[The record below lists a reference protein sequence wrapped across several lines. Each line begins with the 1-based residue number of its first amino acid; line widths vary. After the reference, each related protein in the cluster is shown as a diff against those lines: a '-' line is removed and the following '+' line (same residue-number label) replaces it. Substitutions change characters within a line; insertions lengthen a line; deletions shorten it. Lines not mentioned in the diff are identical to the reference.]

1 MKKTNDQK
9 NRVIQKIS
17 NRTTSIIENNF
28 KHEINKGKDS
38 YLKNELEKY
47 KNLTIRVERH
57 S

>member
-1 MKKTNDQK
+1 MKKINENKTK
-9 NRVIQKIS
+9 VLQKIS
-17 NRTTSIIENNF
+17 NRTASKIENNF
-28 KHEINKGKDS
+28 KNEISIGKDS